1 MCRTTTSY
9 LKTVEEV
16 IRTIEAAARLFYHL
30 NNRIFP
36 LENLGIHLINTEK
49 NTMIIIYNHNNYV
62 NFPWLFYLLLF
73 LLLLIL
79 IQSYLYFYFLFWFPN
94 NHFLLPLFSLKIIW
108 LF

>member
-16 IRTIEAAARLFYHL
+16 IRTIEAAARLFYHF
-30 NNRIFP
+30 NNRSFP

-62 NFPWLFYLLLF
+62 KFPWLFYLLLF

-94 NHFLLPLFSLKIIW
+94 NHFLLPLFSLKTIW

>member
-16 IRTIEAAARLFYHL
+16 IRTIEAAARLFYHF

-36 LENLGIHLINTEK
+36 LENLGMHLINTEK
-49 NTMIIIYNHNNYV
+49 KYYDNYNHNNYV
-62 NFPWLFYLLLF
+62 KFPWLFYLLLF